1 MKLIIPDIEIQEDMG
16 FDTSIDIFKRND
28 FGERLANLIENTDDN
43 PVFALDAEWGEGKS
57 TFIKM
62 WRGYLEHKRESPIKT
77 VYFDA
82 FENDYQKDPFLTLAS
97 EIYSLLEDEDEK
109 KRKEFIE
116 KATNAA
122 KSLMRGA
129 IKIGVKVATA
139 GIVDGTAIATAEKEI
154 SNLISGKV
162 DEIIADRFKNVVTDK
177 LALQNFKIYLEKFAA
192 DISKDKPMVFIID
205 ELDRCRPDFA
215 LELLEQIKHLFSVQ
229 GITFLL
235 VTNRTQLEQSIRT
248 RYGIDIDPTNY
259 LHKFIN
265 LWITLP
271 RKCDKY
277 HDSGTEF
284 LNYAISEMKA
294 KDEKIQN
301 DLCIEV
307 FNDIVKHYKISY
319 REIERMLS
327 YFAIIHNMAGDDKY
341 YSNYQYMISFVC
353 FIKATNPNLLKTIV
367 NNDCDK
373 FIKES
378 GLFEIK
384 EQDRS
389 HTLYRIKNLVTYCFH
404 DDKGKKTMIQEKIIH
419 SDNFGQMPP
428 NFLLTISL
436 WLSEINNR

>member
-1 MKLIIPDIEIQEDMG
+1 MKLIIPDIEIQEDTG
-16 FDTSIDIFKRND
+16 FDTKIDIFKRKD

-57 TFIKM
+57 IFVKM

-97 EIYSLLEDEDEK
+97 EIYSLLEDKEEEK
-109 KRKEFIE
+109 KKEFTE

-139 GIVDGTAIATAEKEI
+139 GIVDGTAVDVAEKEI
-154 SNLISGKV
+154 SNLVSGQV

-177 LALQNFKIYLEKFAA
+177 LALQNFKIYLAKLAE
-192 DISKDKPMVFIID
+192 DISEDKPMVFIID

-215 LELLEQIKHLFSVQ
+215 LELLEQIKHLFSVK

-271 RKCDKY
+271 RKSDKY
-277 HDSGTEF
+277 QDSGTEF
-284 LNYAISEMKA
+284 LSYAISQMKTN
-294 KDEKIQN
+294 DEKIQN
-301 DLCIEV
+301 DFCIDV
-307 FNDIVKHYKISY
+307 FNNIVKHYKISY

-327 YFAIIHNMAGDDKY
+327 YFAILHNMAGDSKY
-341 YSNYQYMISFVC
+341 YSNYQYMMAFVC
-353 FIKATNPNLLKTIV
+353 FIKATNPNLLTTIT
-367 NNDCDK
+367 NKDCDK

-378 GLFEIK
+378 GLDEVENEYSF
-384 EQDRS
+384 
-389 HTLYRIKNLVTYCFH
+389 HTINYIKNLVIYCFS
-404 DDKGKKTMIQEKIIH
+404 DDEKKKTMIQEGKIY
-419 SDNFGQMPP
+419 SDNHGQMPP
-428 NFLLTISL
+428 NLLLTISS
-436 WLSEINNR
+436 WFNEINNR